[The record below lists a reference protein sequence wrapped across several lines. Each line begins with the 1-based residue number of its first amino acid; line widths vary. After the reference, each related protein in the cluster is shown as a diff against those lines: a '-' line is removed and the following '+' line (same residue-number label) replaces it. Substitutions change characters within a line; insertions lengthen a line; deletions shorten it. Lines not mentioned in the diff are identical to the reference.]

1 MPSDAVEIRDF
12 ATRYTAAWCS
22 QNPARVAGF
31 FSDEGSLTVNDSPPA
46 VGRIAIAEVA
56 RSFMA
61 AFPDL
66 TVVMDNVSQQGDHVE
81 YRWTLTGTNT
91 GLGGAGC
98 RVCISG
104 FETWSMHGDGLIEFS
119 QGHFDAA
126 EYRRQLEDVT
136 LPGNQPQAN
145 QMGTDSVR
153 AQVIQVVEQYIDAVR
168 RNDASALPLHPDAVC
183 EFPTNTYRGAASF
196 RKGLDDFARIMKSI
210 EVVRLIVD
218 GDHCVALVNIDTVF
232 GVIPFAEHIHVA
244 NGQIVSIRGYCDPR
258 PMLAGQQP
266 AAPPPPH
273 ARIMQMATGH
283 FLSRVVYAAA

>member
-1 MPSDAVEIRDF
+1 MPSGAVDIRDF

-22 QNPARVAGF
+22 QDPARVAGF

-91 GLGGAGC
+91 GLGGAGG

-104 FETWSMHGDGLIEFS
+104 FEKWRMQCGFIEFS

-126 EYRRQLEDVT
+126 DYRRQLEDVT
-136 LPGNQPQAN
+136 SPGNQSQAN
-145 QMGTDSVR
+145 EMRTDSVR
-153 AQVIQVVEQYIDAVR
+153 AQVIQVVEQYINAVR

-183 EFPTNTYRGAASF
+183 EFPTNTYRGATAF
-196 RKGLDDFARIMKSI
+196 QQGLNEFARIVKSI
-210 EVVRLIVD
+210 DVVRLIVD
-218 GDHCVALVNIDTVF
+218 GDHCVAIIRIDTVF
-232 GVIPFAEHIHVA
+232 GPIPFAEHIHVVD
-244 NGQIVSIRGYCDPR
+244 GRIVSIRGYCDPR
-258 PMLAGQQP
+258 PMLSS
-266 AAPPPPH
+266 
-273 ARIMQMATGH
+273 AREA
-283 FLSRVVYAAA
+283 SA